1 MNFINTNSI
10 PHVLQKTPH
19 WAVWNPGTNGDGAKR
34 LFQPGGQ
41 PARKDNRSTWSDFK
55 QVIWRFKR
63 GGFAGI
69 AYFFDDGEIQFWEG
83 QPGDPVGDP
92 GEAIASEDEMT
103 APGSAPTPDPTPPTI
118 ESPQETE
125 PPKPLPA
132 PAKRERPERSA
143 PPRQPGRA
151 MVVSSIEI
159 LDRLPPQNLEAE
171 RSVLGCLLIDSSRCD
186 EVLAIISAED
196 FYAEANRKIFRS
208 IVAIHDSGI
217 RADTV
222 LLVNRLKETG
232 EYEAIGGAEY
242 LKDVLNSVAIAANAA
257 YYAGIVREKAMRRWI
272 THAATNLLRDA
283 YDGKRSVASLL
294 EEMSGMAESR
304 AERSSRFQCHSMAE
318 LAAMD
323 LTVDYIFEKALIVGA
338 PGIIGGREKTL
349 KTQISLD
356 CAISMATATPWLGH
370 FPCVRAARC
379 VYFAGEGGLVFIR
392 ESAKRIADSKGF
404 RLEDIPGM
412 FVCDEVPALT
422 DESEM
427 HAISLI
433 LRDFEAEFAFFDPL
447 YLMMASDFAS
457 ASNVYAMGAMLRRML
472 KACKDAGA
480 TPIICHHFRKTTE
493 TWDAPDLSDLS
504 QAGCAEFAGQWLL
517 LNRQSPYDEESPGEH
532 DLIVRLGSRLGFS
545 SKWAIHVS
553 EGDPEFGRFW
563 QPTLSTAAEARE
575 KTKASKDSAKE
586 AARKEKAEKAFED
599 ARKAIVEVA
608 VKMGKPCC
616 QSDIRSR
623 VHVSKTLVSAAWFSL
638 VDDKSLIQAGYEVRG
653 RCKVEVFLPNTSM
666 GQD

>member
-19 WAVWNPGTNGDGAKR
+19 WAVWNPGTNGDGGKR
-34 LFQPGGQ
+34 FFQPGGQ

-69 AYFFDDGEIQFWEG
+69 VYFFDDGEVQFWEG

-92 GEAIASEDEMT
+92 GEAIASEDET
-103 APGSAPTPDPTPPTI
+103 TSPDPTPDPTPAP
-118 ESPQETE
+118 PAQDPPKL
-125 PPKPLPA
+125 PPKPA
-132 PAKRERPERSA
+132 PAARERPKPAA

-151 MVVSSIEI
+151 MVPSSSEI

-171 RSVLGCLLIDSSRCD
+171 RSVLGSLLLDSSRCD
-186 EVLAIISAED
+186 EVLAIVSADD
-196 FYAEANRKIFRS
+196 FYADANKRIFRA

-232 EYEAIGGAEY
+232 EYEAVGGAEY
-242 LKDVLNSVAIAANAA
+242 LKDVLNSVAVAANAA

-283 YDGKRSVASLL
+283 HNGKRSVASLL
-294 EEMSGMAESR
+294 EEISGMAESR

-318 LAAMD
+318 LAGMD
-323 LTVDYIFEKALIVGA
+323 LSVDYIFEKALIVGA

-392 ESAKRIADSKGF
+392 ESAKRIADAKGF
-404 RLEDIPGM
+404 DLKDIPGM

-472 KACKDAGA
+472 KSCKDAGA

-517 LNRQSPYDEESPGEH
+517 LNRQSPYDEEKPGEH

-553 EGDPEFGRFW
+553 EGDPESGRFW
-563 QPTLSTAAEARE
+563 APELSTAAEARE
-575 KTKASKDSAKE
+575 KTKAVKESASE
-586 AARKEKAEKAFED
+586 AAKREKAEKAFEN
-599 ARKAIVEVA
+599 ARKAIIGVM
-608 VKMGKPCC
+608 VKLGKPC
-616 QSDIRSR
+616 SSTDVRAR
-623 VHVSKTLVSAAWFSL
+623 VHVNKTIVSAAWA
-638 VDDKSLIQAGYEVRG
+638 SLIDDGSISPAGKELRG
-653 RCKVEVFLPNTSM
+653 RTYTEVCSLNTS
-666 GQD
+666 DV